1 MPRLSSRDL
10 WTKKIQGDPVPQ
22 RGREIVPLGRSYEG
36 FVLGVDPSLRG
47 TGIAL
52 LEFASGGS
60 MKLVESKTVSM
71 PSRVSMAD
79 CLGAI
84 YEAVDAVLEKSEPG
98 HVSMEQTIFVQNV
111 KVAQILG
118 AARGAAMA
126 AASRRSWPVFE
137 YAPLRIKQ
145 SVVGHGR
152 AAKSQVARTL
162 MQLLGHAEVLPPDE
176 ADAAGAAMC
185 HAATFKVRS
194 K

>member
-10 WTKKIQGDPVPQ
+10 WTKKIQGDTVP
-22 RGREIVPLGRSYEG
+22 RFDRDVVPLGRSYQG
-36 FVLGVDPSLRG
+36 IVLGVDPSLRG
-47 TGIAL
+47 TGLAL
-52 LEFASGGS
+52 MEFGSGGA
-60 MKLVESKTVSM
+60 MKLLESKTVVM
-71 PSRVSMAD
+71 PSRVSIAD

-84 YEAVDAVLEKSEPG
+84 FEAVDGMLAKTELG
-98 HVSMEQTIFVQNV
+98 HVAMEQTIFVQNV

-126 AASRRSWPVFE
+126 AASRRGWPVFE

-162 MQLLGHAEVLPPDE
+162 MQLLGHKDVLPPDE
-176 ADAAGAAMC
+176 ADAVGAAFC
-185 HAATFKVRS
+185 HASTFKVRP